1 MTVRQPGESPMRP
14 ILAAAALLPLAACQQ
29 QVERAPVSRAPAIEA
44 LGPAE
49 NCIQVRNISSTRVYD
64 DHTIDFEMTGGK
76 TYRNT
81 LPNRCPSLGFEE
93 RFGYTVSTGQLCSI
107 DVIHV
112 LYSDGTRG
120 AGCGLGEF
128 LPVKINKRD

>member
-1 MTVRQPGESPMRP
+1 MPRSFPALSAATVV
-14 ILAAAALLPLAACQQ
+14 LTLTACQQ
-29 QVERAPVSRAPAIEA
+29 PVESAPQSKAPAIEA
-44 LGPAE
+44 LGPAV
-49 NCIQVRNISSTRVYD
+49 NCIQTSRIRDTDVHD
-64 DHTIDFEMTGGK
+64 DQTIDFNMLGGD

-128 LPVKINKRD
+128 LPVRINKRD